1 MGGVASAGKLVAKSV
16 AKPFKRK
23 APPQAAK
30 SVPAAS
36 VRAPAGEKGPA
47 SAEPKA
53 AVAVAV
59 TGTAA
64 QSSLPRGE
72 VGLSAATSSRG
83 QAESK
88 SSKTS
93 KAEEHQVQGSKSSKS
108 SKTRRDERPA
118 PVLTGCE
125 TPKTLA
131 SSESVPAFGYDERGA
146 VAETLERLPDGS
158 NTPEQ
163 ESPMKAGATP
173 KPTTREV
180 PEPWVKVPF
189 EDDFYFWN
197 TQTDET
203 TWDIEDCFASTT
215 PREEEAPAAT
225 AATGGPAVHWA
236 AAALGLDSGSSEEEL
251 GQVASEM
258 REAKAWPSG
267 GTAPLPAVE
276 SKPEVPLPPGEWLQ
290 QEGVESEEEAT
301 AATEATPEAPVHPL
315 EVIPGNANLALA
327 TPSLASRHADFKE
340 VAEAEEVTPDA
351 RLPTGAP
358 ESPRAEQLAAG
369 RLRALVA
376 ALEFYDL
383 WKHRK
388 SWTKVVALR
397 AAEASPSSP
406 SWSSQGAPIESASP
420 GTSPKRRKNARK
432 KEQETSPKP
441 PKNNEV
447 PPLPAI
453 EAPAEPLEVLPEVL
467 PKVEV
472 KEVSACLRCGKGIS
486 PKRGPN
492 EVPGRA
498 RSAVAPV
505 LSRRKKGLPPKAAKA
520 LAKVYSGPTLP
531 RPMKPRPA

>member
-1 MGGVASAGKLVAKSV
+1 MGGVASAGKSVAKSV

-23 APPQAAK
+23 AAQSA
-30 SVPAAS
+30 VPAAG
-36 VRAPAGEKGPA
+36 GEKGPA
-47 SAEPKA
+47 GAEPA
-53 AVAVAV
+53 EPRAVAA
-59 TGTAA
+59 GTARA
-64 QSSLPRGE
+64 QSTQRGEGE
-72 VGLSAATSSRG
+72 VGHSGPSSATAASLRG

-93 KAEEHQVQGSKSSKS
+93 KAEERQVQGSSKS
-108 SKTRRDERPA
+108 SKIRREALR
-118 PVLTGCE
+118 GE

-131 SSESVPAFGYDERGA
+131 ADKEMVPAFGSETPKSLAADKEMVPTFSA
-146 VAETLERLPDGS
+146 VADTLERLPDGS

-173 KPTTREV
+173 KPSTREV

-203 TWDIEDCFASTT
+203 TWDIEDCFASIT
-215 PREEEAPAAT
+215 PREDEAIAPAA
-225 AATGGPAVHWA
+225 HW

-267 GTAPLPAVE
+267 GTAPLPEVE
-276 SKPEVPLPPGEWLQ
+276 SKPEVPLPLGEWLQ
-290 QEGVESEEEAT
+290 REVESEEAP
-301 AATEATPEAPVHPL
+301 AATEATEATSHPAQPAHPH
-315 EVIPGNANLALA
+315 E
-327 TPSLASRHADFKE
+327 
-340 VAEAEEVTPDA
+340 AEAEAELWEVTAA
-351 RLPTGAP
+351 RLPGAP
-358 ESPRAEQLAAG
+358 ESPLAERAEQLAAG

-397 AAEASPSSP
+397 AAEALSPSSR
-406 SWSSQGAPIESASP
+406 SWSPQGVPKQSASP
-420 GTSPKRRKNARK
+420 GTSPKRRKNRSARK
-432 KEQETSPKP
+432 KEQETDLKP
-441 PKNNEV
+441 ENNE
-447 PPLPAI
+447 
-453 EAPAEPLEVLPEVL
+453 APVLHRVAGKAPETALEVLPEVL

-486 PKRGPN
+486 PKGPN
-492 EVPGRA
+492 AVPGRHA
-498 RSAVAPV
+498 RSAVALAP
-505 LSRRKKGLPPKAAKA
+505 RRKKGLPPKAEKKA
-520 LAKVYSGPTLP
+520 LAKVYSGPMLP
-531 RPMKPRPA
+531 RLAGLAGLGGLRIPPRPT